1 MRFFSNLFNE
11 NQSDL
16 NGNQVN
22 WIPLQTL
29 AQLEAIDENSY
40 EKPILIFK
48 HSTRCSIS
56 RFALKRFENE
66 FELQEQVLPYFL
78 DLLNYREISNEIAV
92 KFGVQ
97 HQSPQVL
104 LIKAGKVVYHDSH
117 DGIEAEEL
125 KKYM

>member
-1 MRFFSNLFNE
+1 MSFFSKLFNE
-11 NQSDL
+11 NQSDSS
-16 NGNQVN
+16 GNAID

-29 AQLEAIDENSY
+29 EQVDEIIENSH

-66 FELQEQVLPYFL
+66 FELQEKVITYFL
-78 DLLNYREISNEIAV
+78 DLMNYREISNEIAF
-92 KFGVQ
+92 KFGIQ

-104 LIKAGKVVYHDSH
+104 LLKNGKVVHHDSH

-125 KKYM
+125 KKYI

>member
-1 MRFFSNLFNE
+1 MSFFSKLFNE
-11 NQSDL
+11 NQSDS
-16 NGNQVN
+16 NVN
-22 WIPLQTL
+22 EVDWIPLQTL
-29 AQLEAIDENSY
+29 EQLDVIVQDSY

-66 FELQEQVLPYFL
+66 SELQEKVITYFL
-78 DLLNYREISNEIAV
+78 DLLNYREISNEIAF

-104 LIKAGKVVYHDSH
+104 LLKNGKVVYHDSH

-125 KKYM
+125 KKYI

>member
-1 MRFFSNLFNE
+1 MSFFSKLFNE
-11 NQSDL
+11 NQSDS
-16 NGNQVN
+16 NVN
-22 WIPLQTL
+22 EVDWIPLQTL
-29 AQLEAIDENSY
+29 EQLDVIVQDSY

-56 RFALKRFENE
+56 RFALKRFESE
-66 FELQEQVLPYFL
+66 FEMQEKVITYFL

-104 LIKAGKVVYHDSH
+104 LLKNGKVVYYDSH

-125 KKYM
+125 KKYI

>member
-1 MRFFSNLFNE
+1 MSFFSKLFNE
-11 NQSDL
+11 NQSDS
-16 NGNQVN
+16 NVN
-22 WIPLQTL
+22 EVDWIPLQTL
-29 AQLEAIDENSY
+29 EQLDVIVQDSY

-66 FELQEQVLPYFL
+66 FELQEKVITYFL
-78 DLLNYREISNEIAV
+78 DLLNYREISNEIAF

-104 LIKAGKVVYHDSH
+104 LLKNGKVVYHDSH

-125 KKYM
+125 KKYI

>member
-1 MRFFSNLFNE
+1 MSFFSKLFNE
-11 NQSDL
+11 NLSDS
-16 NGNQVN
+16 NVN
-22 WIPLQTL
+22 EVDWIPLQTL
-29 AQLEAIDENSY
+29 EQLDEIIENSH

-56 RFALKRFENE
+56 RFALKRFESE
-66 FELQEQVLPYFL
+66 FEMQEKVITYFL

-104 LIKAGKVVYHDSH
+104 LIKEGKVVYHDSH
-117 DGIEAEEL
+117 DGIEAEEF
-125 KKYM
+125 KKYI

>member
-1 MRFFSNLFNE
+1 MSFFSKLFNE
-11 NQSDL
+11 ESSNT
-16 NGNQVN
+16 NKIE
-22 WIPLQTL
+22 WIPLETIE
-29 AQLEAIDENSY
+29 QLDTIVQESY
-40 EKPILIFK
+40 QMPVLIFK

-66 FELQEQVLPYFL
+66 FELQEKVITYFL
-78 DLLNYREISNEIAV
+78 DLLNYRETSNEIAV

-104 LIKAGKVVYHDSH
+104 LLKNGKVVYHDSH

-125 KKYM
+125 KKYI

>member
-1 MRFFSNLFNE
+1 MSFFSKLFNE
-11 NQSDL
+11 ESSNA
-16 NGNQVN
+16 NKKVA
-22 WIPLQTL
+22 WIPLETL
-29 AQLEAIDENSY
+29 GQLDEIVQESF
-40 EKPILIFK
+40 EKPVLIFK

-66 FELQEQVLPYFL
+66 FELQEKVITYFL

-104 LIKAGKVVYHDSH
+104 LIKEGKVVYHDSH
-117 DGIEAEEL
+117 DGIEAEEF
-125 KKYM
+125 KKYI

>member
-1 MRFFSNLFNE
+1 MSFFSKLFNE
-11 NQSDL
+11 ESSNT
-16 NGNQVN
+16 NKIE
-22 WIPLQTL
+22 WIPLETIE
-29 AQLEAIDENSY
+29 QLDTIVQESY
-40 EKPILIFK
+40 EMPVLIFK

-66 FELQEQVLPYFL
+66 FELQEKVITYFL

-104 LIKAGKVVYHDSH
+104 LLKNGKVVYYDSH

-125 KKYM
+125 KKYI

>member
-1 MRFFSNLFNE
+1 MSFFSKLFNE
-11 NQSDL
+11 ESSNT
-16 NGNQVN
+16 NKIE
-22 WIPLQTL
+22 WIPLETIE
-29 AQLEAIDENSY
+29 QLDTIVQESY
-40 EKPILIFK
+40 EMPVLIFK

>member
-1 MRFFSNLFNE
+1 MSFFSKLFNE
-11 NQSDL
+11 ESSNT
-16 NGNQVN
+16 NKIE
-22 WIPLQTL
+22 WIPLETIE
-29 AQLEAIDENSY
+29 QLDTIVQESY
-40 EKPILIFK
+40 EMPVLIFK

-66 FELQEQVLPYFL
+66 FELQEKVITYFL
-78 DLLNYREISNEIAV
+78 DLLNYREISNEIAF

-104 LIKAGKVVYHDSH
+104 LLKNGKVVYHDSH

-125 KKYM
+125 KKYI

>member
-1 MRFFSNLFNE
+1 MSFFSKLFNE
-11 NQSDL
+11 DSSESGAN
-16 NGNQVN
+16 NVN
-22 WIPLQTL
+22 WIPLNEMEL
-29 AQLEAIDENSY
+29 VEDIAQLSY
-40 EKPILIFK
+40 ERPVLIFK

-66 FELQEQVLPYFL
+66 FELQEKVITYFL

-104 LIKAGKVVYHDSH
+104 LIKEGKVVYHDSH
-117 DGIEAEEL
+117 DGIEAEEF
-125 KKYM
+125 KKYI

>member
-1 MRFFSNLFNE
+1 MSFFSKLFNE
-11 NQSDL
+11 DSPESGAN
-16 NGNQVN
+16 NVN
-22 WIPLQTL
+22 WIPLNEMEL
-29 AQLEAIDENSY
+29 VEDMAQLSY
-40 EKPILIFK
+40 EKPVLIFK

-66 FELQEQVLPYFL
+66 FELQEKVITYFL

-92 KFGVQ
+92 KFSVQ

-104 LIKAGKVVYHDSH
+104 LLKNGKVVYHDSH

-125 KKYM
+125 KKYI

>member
-1 MRFFSNLFNE
+1 MSFFSKLFNE
-11 NQSDL
+11 ESSNT
-16 NGNQVN
+16 NKIE
-22 WIPLQTL
+22 WIPLETIE
-29 AQLEAIDENSY
+29 QLDTIVQESY
-40 EKPILIFK
+40 EMPVLIFK

-56 RFALKRFENE
+56 RFALKRFESE
-66 FELQEQVLPYFL
+66 FDLQGKVITYFL

-104 LIKAGKVVYHDSH
+104 LLKNGKVVYHDSH

-125 KKYM
+125 KKYI

>member
-1 MRFFSNLFNE
+1 MSFFSKLFNE
-11 NQSDL
+11 ESSNISKIE
-16 NGNQVN
+16 
-22 WIPLQTL
+22 WIPLETIE
-29 AQLEAIDENSY
+29 QLDTIVQESY
-40 EKPILIFK
+40 QMPVLIFK

-66 FELQEQVLPYFL
+66 FELQEKVITYFL

-104 LIKAGKVVYHDSH
+104 LLKNGKVVYHDSH

-125 KKYM
+125 KKYI

>member
-1 MRFFSNLFNE
+1 M
-11 NQSDL
+11 
-16 NGNQVN
+16 N
-22 WIPLQTL
+22 WNKLTSS
-29 AQLEAIDENSY
+29 AQLEEIKVLSHS
-40 EKPILIFK
+40 KPVLIFK

-56 RFALKRFENE
+56 RFALKRFESE
-66 FELQEQVLPYFL
+66 FEMQEKVITYFL

-104 LIKAGKVVYHDSH
+104 LLKNGKVVYHDSH

-125 KKYM
+125 KKYI

>member
-1 MRFFSNLFNE
+1 MSFFSKLFNE
-11 NQSDL
+11 NQSDS
-16 NGNQVN
+16 NVN
-22 WIPLQTL
+22 EVDWIPLQTL
-29 AQLEAIDENSY
+29 EQLDVIVQDSY

-56 RFALKRFENE
+56 RFALKRFESE
-66 FELQEQVLPYFL
+66 FEMQEKVITYFL

-92 KFGVQ
+92 KFGIQ

-104 LIKAGKVVYHDSH
+104 LLKNGKVVYYDSH

-125 KKYM
+125 KKYI

>member
-1 MRFFSNLFNE
+1 MSFFSKLFNE
-11 NQSDL
+11 NQSDS
-16 NGNQVN
+16 NGNAID

-29 AQLEAIDENSY
+29 EQLDEIVENSN

-56 RFALKRFENE
+56 RFALKRFESE
-66 FELQEQVLPYFL
+66 FNLQGKLNLYYL
-78 DLLNYREISNEIAV
+78 DLLNFRAISNEIAS
-92 KFGVQ
+92 KFGIQ

-104 LIKAGKVVYHDSH
+104 LIREGKVVYHDSH

-125 KKYM
+125 KKYI

>member
-1 MRFFSNLFNE
+1 MSFFSKLFNE
-11 NQSDL
+11 NQSDS
-16 NGNQVN
+16 NGNAID

-29 AQLEAIDENSY
+29 EQLDEIVENSN

-66 FELQEQVLPYFL
+66 FNLQGKLNLYYL
-78 DLLNYREISNEIAV
+78 DLLNFRAISNEIAS
-92 KFGVQ
+92 KFGIQ

-104 LIKAGKVVYHDSH
+104 LIREGKVVYHDSH

-125 KKYM
+125 KKYI

>member
-1 MRFFSNLFNE
+1 MSFFSKLFNE
-11 NQSDL
+11 ESSNT
-16 NGNQVN
+16 NKIE
-22 WIPLQTL
+22 WIPLETIE
-29 AQLEAIDENSY
+29 QLDTIVQESY
-40 EKPILIFK
+40 EMPVLIFK
-48 HSTRCSIS
+48 HSTRCNIS

-66 FELQEQVLPYFL
+66 FELQEKVITYFL

-104 LIKAGKVVYHDSH
+104 LLKNGKVVYHDSH

-125 KKYM
+125 KKYI

>member
-1 MRFFSNLFNE
+1 MSFFSKLFNE
-11 NQSDL
+11 NQSDS
-16 NGNQVN
+16 NDNAVD

-29 AQLEAIDENSY
+29 EQVDEIIENSH
-40 EKPILIFK
+40 EKPVLIFK

-66 FELQEQVLPYFL
+66 FELQEKVITYFL

-104 LIKAGKVVYHDSH
+104 LLKNGKVVYHDSH
-117 DGIEAEEL
+117 DGIEAEEF
-125 KKYM
+125 KKYI